1 MVGWYGL
8 QPQKMRVLTG
18 VASDRTLWGK
28 TGPAQGTRQVQ
39 REMNVLA
46 LVKNSERYVFLYDD
60 DSTEA
65 VLQKLGQYAADKD
78 LSFSWYDAAVLSQ
91 KVRRLKEEA
100 VAEKTTVSSTSSHP
114 SPVAS
119 EPAPEPARE
128 SVPLPG
134 LRFRGIGRMP

>member
-1 MVGWYGL
+1 M
-8 QPQKMRVLTG
+8 
-18 VASDRTLWGK
+18 
-28 TGPAQGTRQVQ
+28 
-39 REMNVLA
+39 
-46 LVKNSERYVFLYDD
+46 KNSERFVFLYDD

-100 VAEKTTVSSTSSHP
+100 VAENDGFLDVFASEP
-114 SPVAS
+114 RAS